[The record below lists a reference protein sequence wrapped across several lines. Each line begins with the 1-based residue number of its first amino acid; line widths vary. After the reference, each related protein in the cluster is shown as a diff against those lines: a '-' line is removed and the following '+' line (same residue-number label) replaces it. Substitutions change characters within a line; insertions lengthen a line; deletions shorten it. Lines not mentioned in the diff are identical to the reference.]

1 MSKINNTNFQ
11 APAIALMCKSHDY
24 EYIPATN
31 TFVTGDWVISKYRQE
46 ELLGEKVVL
55 TDSSKNPAYLGGR
68 IVGFGGNGTGTFNY
82 NVRTVYTDYTFVPS
96 DYYVGVMSNSAVTI
110 TLPPGEEGRIC
121 VVKDQSSNCSIHNL
135 TINPQGSDKIDN
147 QNSVIL
153 ALNNAAVDM
162 IFTNG
167 GWRII

>member
-1 MSKINNTNFQ
+1 MSSNNYTQDFFTDRRNYADGNVRIGQ
-11 APAIALMCKSHDY
+11 MDRLWYDPI
-24 EYIPATN
+24 TN
-31 TFVTGDWVISKYRQE
+31 TIRVGD
-46 ELLGEKVVL
+46 G
-55 TDSSKNPAYLGGR
+55 NPGGR

-82 NVRTVYTDYTFVPS
+82 NVRTVHTDYTFIAS
-96 DYYVGVMSNSAVTI
+96 DYYVGVESNTSINI

-135 TINPQGSDKIDN
+135 TILPQGTDTIDN

-162 IFTNG
+162 IYTNG

>member
-68 IVGFGGNGTGTFNY
+68 IVGFVPSTKRTAQTQCKVVFQADPTLVGDNSATNHYNWGTG
-82 NVRTVYTDYTFVPS
+82 R
-96 DYYVGVMSNSAVTI
+96 
-110 TLPPGEEGRIC
+110 
-121 VVKDQSSNCSIHNL
+121 
-135 TINPQGSDKIDN
+135 
-147 QNSVIL
+147 SVCYL
-153 ALNNAAVDM
+153 D
-162 IFTNG
+162 
-167 GWRII
+167 